1 MSDETP
7 DIFEMEN
14 SPETANYRK
23 SRLMLWEK
31 ILATHK
37 DYIEDAKK
45 AGASDEQAR
54 RGAGKHVRG
63 EVRMLCSDILSR
75 APVEAIVKF
84 LGTTRDWVDETEN
97 LITDP
102 KANAALVELIMSSY
116 PHRTWAKRIDAVTK
130 MVGDRRLPRPVGRP
144 EVTASAPQ
152 SRLERDQARRPRHV
166 RASGPSRGRGRR
178 PSGGHEPRVHGHAAV
193 GRALRAAHTG
203 HCPGGPGRP
212 GQPRPGAL
220 HRARARQGTPR

>member
-130 MVGDRRLPRPVGRP
+130 MVADDDKSWSKWVSNWADEVGSLAGTVAKGAGEAVGGFGALLGALGHGAAKLIEWGP
-144 EVTASAPQ
+144 TILVGASVLGVAAVITVA
-152 SRLERDQARRPRHV
+152 ARR
-166 RASGPSRGRGRR
+166 
-178 PSGGHEPRVHGHAAV
+178 
-193 GRALRAAHTG
+193 
-203 HCPGGPGRP
+203 
-212 GQPRPGAL
+212 
-220 HRARARQGTPR
+220 

>member
-102 KANAALVELIMSSY
+102 KANAALVELIASSY

-130 MVGDRRLPRPVGRP
+130 MVAVDDKSWSKWVSNWADEVGSLAGTVAKGAGEAVGGFGALLGALGHGAAKLIEWGP
-144 EVTASAPQ
+144 TILVGASVLGVAAVITVA
-152 SRLERDQARRPRHV
+152 ARR
-166 RASGPSRGRGRR
+166 
-178 PSGGHEPRVHGHAAV
+178 
-193 GRALRAAHTG
+193 
-203 HCPGGPGRP
+203 
-212 GQPRPGAL
+212 
-220 HRARARQGTPR
+220 